1 MKIHF
6 VRAGLVLC
14 AVLCVAA
21 CNDTNTPPA
30 PPPVPPTVP
39 SPPAPVP
46 PAPAPVMTPK
56 SIRLVEKQRFLT
68 GKYDLGAA
76 EIPAYDPASKRLFVV
91 NGADKTVD
99 VFQVGDLNAAPA
111 AKIGTLDLT
120 TLGAAANSVS
130 VKKGIVAVAVEAA
143 PKTNPG
149 RVGLFRASDL
159 ALLGSAEVGALPDML
174 TFTADGNTVLVANE
188 GEPTSYGQADSVDP
202 EGSVSLVNVSNPAAP
217 TVRTAGF
224 ASFNDAAATLRSRGV
239 RLFGTNASVAQDVE
253 PEYIAISPDGA
264 SAMVSLQE
272 ANAFAKLDIASATIT
287 AILPLGLKNHNAAGN
302 RFDPSDRDTSVNN
315 GINISNWLVFGMYM
329 PDTIASY
336 ATGGKTYYVTANEGD
351 ARDYTGLAEELRV
364 GAAGYVLDATV
375 FPNASTLK
383 NNANLGR
390 LTVSAR
396 TGDTDGDG
404 DFDQIHVFGAR
415 SFSIFDDAGTLVF
428 DSADDFERR
437 IASLSSTV
445 RFNAGSTTNAQDD
458 RSDNKGIEPEAL
470 AVFSLGA
477 KTFATIGLERQ
488 GGLFTYDITAP
499 TAPVFVEYVTNR
511 KFMAADLK
519 ANVETGGASDGDLA
533 PEGIVFVPAV
543 DSPSGVPLL
552 IVASE
557 TSGST
562 TIYEVE
568 QQF

>member
-1 MKIHF
+1 MKIHS

-14 AVLCVAA
+14 AGLCVAA

-30 PPPVPPTVP
+30 PPPAPPTVP

-99 VFQVGDLNAAPA
+99 VFQVGDLNSAPA
-111 AKIGTLDLT
+111 AKIGTLNLS

-159 ALLGSAEVGALPDML
+159 TLLGSAEVGALPDML

-224 ASFNDAAATLRSRGV
+224 TGFNSQAALLRSQGV

-315 GINISNWLVFGMYM
+315 GINISNWPVFGMYM

-437 IASLSSTV
+437 IAGLSSTV

-470 AVFSLGA
+470 AVFNLGA

-488 GGLFTYDITAP
+488 GGLFTYDITTP
-499 TAPVFVEYVTNR
+499 TAPVFLEYVTNR
-511 KFMAADLK
+511 KFMATDLK

-533 PEGIVFVPAV
+533 PEGIVFVPAA